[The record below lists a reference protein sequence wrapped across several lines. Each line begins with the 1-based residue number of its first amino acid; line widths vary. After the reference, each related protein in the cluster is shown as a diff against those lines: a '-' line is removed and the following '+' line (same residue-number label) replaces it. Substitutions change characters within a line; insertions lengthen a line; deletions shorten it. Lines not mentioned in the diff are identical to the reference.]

1 MIQTDPSTTAA
12 ESAWS
17 EIEKPKRK
25 RQTSKRS
32 TEQREQADD
41 DCHGPVEPNAFYL
54 CAESKQWMPFRTKL
68 PAWKSLGVIRYNDT
82 DSNWMW
88 TTGRQIGWVPTI
100 EDAKAR
106 IEGKVI

>member
-1 MIQTDPSTTAA
+1 MTTSDFA

-32 TEQREQADD
+32 TEQQEQADED
-41 DCHGPVEPNAFYL
+41 EDCYGPIEPNAFYL
-54 CAESKQWMPFRTKL
+54 CAESKKWIPFRTKL
-68 PAWKSLGVIRYNDT
+68 PSWKSLGVIRYNDT
-82 DSNWMW
+82 DDNWMW

-100 EDAKAR
+100 EEAKSKVD
-106 IEGKVI
+106 GKVI